1 MLPSE
6 LARFRIYGDTI
17 YPSFAGEKDLEL
29 VKEMIPFY
37 RVGITYGEV
46 EENVKLLERMYGKT
60 TQGAKLVRGLHRVI
74 SRYIILS
81 GESPVDP
88 KRIREELFAGGPAL
102 TLEERERRLREVSER
117 LGVDAERFMFGD
129 MDESK
134 VISKVEIP
142 SPEDIVKEYNLSLL
156 QTILFRSY
164 RVTLS
169 TEGNWKDLLRTVKR
183 LGLMYT
189 AYPNPV
195 RIEVM
200 GPYTLLKPSEK
211 YGRNLAIL
219 VPYVIG
225 SGRWSIEAEIILGK
239 RKRRVYQM
247 KVENHQWIGG
257 RMEQGKLFDSSVEED
272 FYWNFRGTVRDWK
285 LEREPGP
292 LVVNG
297 RIFLP
302 DFLAVKDDLK
312 VYLEVVGFWTE
323 DYLREKVK
331 KLQGTRNLLIP
342 IVSEELGSGKI
353 GDLPVVTF
361 KRKIDPAKVYRALR
375 EIEQSLPTRRVEY
388 ELDGSDV
395 VSLKELATKYG
406 VSEGLLRKNL
416 REFPGYVLLKNYY
429 VSQKLMEQLS
439 KEDFSGRKLQEL
451 VKERGEFITEV
462 LERLG
467 YKIKWVN
474 IAEAVITK

>member
-6 LARFRIYGDTI
+6 LARFRIYGDVI
-17 YPSFAGEKDLEL
+17 YPSFAGEREVEL

-46 EENVKLLERMYGKT
+46 EENVKLMERMYGKT

-74 SRYIILS
+74 SRYLNLS

-88 KRIREELFAGGPAL
+88 RKIREELFAKGPAL
-102 TLEERERRLREVSER
+102 TPEERERRLREVSGR

-134 VISKVEIP
+134 VISRVEIP
-142 SPEDIVKEYNLSLL
+142 PPEDIVKEYNLSLL

-164 RVTLS
+164 KVTLT
-169 TEGNWKDLLRTVKR
+169 TEGNWKELLRTVKR

-189 AYPNPV
+189 AYSNPV

-225 SGRWSIEAEIILGK
+225 TGGWSIEAEIILGK

-247 KVENHQWIGG
+247 KVSNNEWIGG
-257 RMEQGKLFDSSVEED
+257 RPEQGKLFDSSVEED
-272 FYWNFRGTVRDWK
+272 FYWNFRGTIKDWK

-302 DFLAVKDDLK
+302 DFLAIKAEIR

-323 DYLREKVK
+323 EYLREKVK
-331 KLQGTRNLLIP
+331 KLQGTQALVIP

-353 GDLPVVTF
+353 GDLPVITF
-361 KRKIDPAKVYRALR
+361 KRKIDPTKVYRVLR
-375 EIEQSLPTRRVEY
+375 EIEQSLPTKTVEY

-395 VSLKELATKYG
+395 ISIKELAMKYG
-406 VSEGLLRKNL
+406 ISENLLRKNL

-439 KEDFSGRKLQEL
+439 RENFSGRKLQEV
-451 VKERGEFITEV
+451 VKERGDFITEV
-462 LERLG
+462 LDKLG
-467 YKIKWVN
+467 YKIKWIN
-474 IAEAVITK
+474 IADAVITK